1 MARVK
6 RGTTTRARHNR
17 VFEKTKGFRH
27 GRKNLIK
34 LAKQASVKAAKNA
47 YIGRKQKKRNFRSLW
62 IIRIN
67 AACRKNGI
75 SYSQFINRLQEK
87 KIEINRKQIA
97 EMALNDTKAF
107 KALLD
112 KTTK

>member
-6 RGTTTRARHNR
+6 RGTTTKARHKR
-17 VFEKTKGFRH
+17 VYEQTKGFRH

-34 LAKQASVKAAKNA
+34 VAKQAAVKAKKNA

-75 SYSQFINRLQEK
+75 SYSQFIHKLQEK
-87 KIEINRKQIA
+87 KIVINRREISQMVL
-97 EMALNDTKAF
+97 ENDKEF
-107 KALLD
+107 RALLE
-112 KTTK
+112 KATK

>member
-6 RGTTTRARHNR
+6 RGTTTKARHNR
-17 VFEKTKGFRH
+17 CFQKTKGFRH

-34 LAKQASVKAAKNA
+34 LAKQASVRAEKNA

-67 AACRKNGI
+67 AACRKNGV
-75 SYSQFINRLQEK
+75 SYSQFINKLQEK
-87 KIEINRKQIA
+87 KIAINRKEIA
-97 EMALNDTKAF
+97 EMAMNDAKAF
-107 KALLD
+107 NQLLEKA
-112 KTTK
+112 TK